1 MHVFSRHTV
10 TYLQIPAQWV
20 AALMSLCATMCMYFA
35 RNTCTYLHWFVSLCS
50 SIFYENTCTY
60 LQIPTVGMC
69 RYLTVFF
76 SGFCAGFCAVA
87 SPPARLH
94 RRRIAIA
101 LPHRIGAASR
111 RCTKRRRL
119 ADFIRIT
126 FASGAADPL
135 HAEEVEPQQR
145 ALGEATMRSIMRAL
159 VEVMVERL

>member
-1 MHVFSRHTV
+1 MVSAPV
-10 TYLQIPAQWV
+10 
-20 AALMSLCATMCMYFA
+20 SA
-35 RNTCTYLHWFVSLCS
+35 RFHRRLRGY
-50 SIFYENTCTY
+50 I
-60 LQIPTVGMC
+60 
-69 RYLTVFF
+69 
-76 SGFCAGFCAVA
+76 AVA
-87 SPPARLH
+87 SPSH
-94 RRRIAIA
+94 FRRIAIA